1 MNWYKSIKP
10 LEVSLKRLKQRCQEE
25 GIKMERGNK
34 RVEEIIKELK
44 EEQAQAKKGGNE
56 TMGKKISYEAKIN
69 SRELTEFGEQ
79 RKDQEDTNDDKD

>member
-44 EEQAQAKKGGNE
+44 EASTQLITGCKICGNSFCE
-56 TMGKKISYEAKIN
+56 
-69 SRELTEFGEQ
+69 
-79 RKDQEDTNDDKD
+79 

>member
-44 EEQAQAKKGGNE
+44 EEQAQAKKGG
-56 TMGKKISYEAKIN
+56 M
-69 SRELTEFGEQ
+69 LL
-79 RKDQEDTNDDKD
+79 